1 MGGPTATA
9 PRYKYVANG
18 QNLLLLLL
26 LLFRDAPRPRI
37 LSIDCLSNQIY
48 DMAMAKAA
56 ALPLIA
62 LPGARSYRHQA
73 GR

>member
-18 QNLLLLLL
+18 QNLLL

-48 DMAMAKAA
+48 DMAMAKVA